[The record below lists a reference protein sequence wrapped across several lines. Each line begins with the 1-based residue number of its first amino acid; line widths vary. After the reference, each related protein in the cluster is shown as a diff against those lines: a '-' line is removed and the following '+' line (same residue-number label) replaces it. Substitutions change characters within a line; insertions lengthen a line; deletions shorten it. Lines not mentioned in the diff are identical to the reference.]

1 MKITTFLYCLNS
13 INNTT
18 PTETHITADGIL
30 PMIKADFIPTT
41 FSFSVILGVTG
52 LDMSK
57 DHTITITFNDP
68 NNKPLIESND
78 FNMPKDDKVNGLPI
92 GAQGFMLS
100 MDFRNTK
107 LEQEGMYYTNII
119 IDGENLGNYE
129 IYVARKKQD

>member
-1 MKITTFLYCLNS
+1 
-13 INNTT
+13 
-18 PTETHITADGIL
+18 
-30 PMIKADFIPTT
+30 
-41 FSFSVILGVTG
+41 
-52 LDMSK
+52 MSK

-107 LEQEGMYYTNII
+107 QAFFGL
-119 IDGENLGNYE
+119 
-129 IYVARKKQD
+129 KKLKTACFLLSILL

>member
-1 MKITTFLYCLNS
+1 
-13 INNTT
+13 
-18 PTETHITADGIL
+18 
-30 PMIKADFIPTT
+30 
-41 FSFSVILGVTG
+41 
-52 LDMSK
+52 MSK